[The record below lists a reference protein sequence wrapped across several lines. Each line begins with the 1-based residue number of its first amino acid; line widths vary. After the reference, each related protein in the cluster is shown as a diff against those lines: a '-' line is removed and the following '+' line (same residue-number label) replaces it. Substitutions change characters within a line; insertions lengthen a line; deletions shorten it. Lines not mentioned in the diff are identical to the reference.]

1 MAITTA
7 CTGFTVLQPIS
18 EIINLPLDQVN
29 FVVCQLF
36 ALVTAFWFRLYL
48 HPSKTSP
55 FIRHVV
61 ATLLG
66 LYLALFCFGWYA
78 LHFLV
83 QSGLAYGVMI
93 FTGVEHMHRYC
104 FVVTMGY
111 LTFCQITRVY
121 VFDYAMY
128 SADFTGP
135 MMVITQKITTLAF
148 EIHDGMTKREE
159 HLKPTQKY
167 LAVRKMPSLLEY
179 LSYNCNFMGILAGPT
194 CSYNDYIGFIEGKC
208 YEPKHLESNGK
219 ENGKLKQSDPS
230 PKWDVIQKLC
240 TCAVSLMVYMVIYTA
255 YPTGYV
261 IDDSF
266 MASNPFYIQVLYL
279 YISMLALRPKYYFI
293 WTLADA
299 INNAAGFGFNGYNT
313 DGTPKWDRISNLNV
327 LDIEFATS
335 FKMFLDNWN
344 IQTALWLKRV
354 CYERCPYNPTAATFL
369 LSALWHGV
377 YPGYYLTFITGIVMT
392 KAARAVRHNVRQHF
406 LSSATLKLIY
416 DVITW
421 ACTQIA
427 ICYTVVPFVLLT
439 VGPSLKFYRSW
450 YCCLHLICLLLI
462 LVLPVKSR
470 HSHEK
475 QHQQQQNSVQASE
488 HNCIS
493 TPDNNFNRKQKAT

>member
-1 MAITTA
+1 MATSTS
-7 CTGFTVLQPIS
+7 CTGSTLLEPIS
-18 EIINLPLDQVN
+18 KMIHLPLDQVN
-29 FVVCQLF
+29 FVVCQFF

-93 FTGVEHMHRYC
+93 FTGVEHMHKYC
-104 FVVTMGY
+104 FVVTLGY
-111 LTFCQITRVY
+111 LTFCQVTRAY
-121 VFDYAMY
+121 VFDYGMY

-135 MMVITQKITTLAF
+135 MMVITQKITSLAF
-148 EIHDGMTKREE
+148 EIHDGLMKREE
-159 HLKPTQKY
+159 HLKPSQKY

-194 CSYNDYIGFIEGKC
+194 CSYNDYIAFIEGRW

-219 ENGKLKQSDPS
+219 ENGKFKQSDPS
-230 PKWDVIQKLC
+230 PKRDVIQKVC
-240 TCAVSLMVYMVIYTA
+240 TCALSLMVYLVIYTIF
-255 YPTGYV
+255 PTDRV
-261 IDDSF
+261 IDDTF

-279 YISMLALRPKYYFI
+279 YISMLALRPKYYFV

-299 INNAAGFGFNGYNT
+299 INNAAGFGFNGYNA
-313 DGTPKWDRISNLNV
+313 DGTPKWDRISNLRI

-369 LSALWHGV
+369 LSAIWHGV
-377 YPGYYLTFITGIVMT
+377 YPGYYLTFITGIVVTM
-392 KAARAVRHNVRQHF
+392 AARAVRHNVRQHF
-406 LSSATLKLIY
+406 LGSASLKLIY

-421 ACTQIA
+421 FCTQLA
-427 ICYTVVPFVLLT
+427 VCYIVVPFVLLA
-439 VGPSLKFYRSW
+439 VGPSLKFYSSW
-450 YCCLHLICLLLI
+450 YCYIHLICLLLV

-470 HSHEK
+470 RTK
-475 QHQQQQNSVQASE
+475 QQEQPRSEQNCLSSPDD
-488 HNCIS
+488 NC
-493 TPDNNFNRKQKAT
+493 NQKQKAT